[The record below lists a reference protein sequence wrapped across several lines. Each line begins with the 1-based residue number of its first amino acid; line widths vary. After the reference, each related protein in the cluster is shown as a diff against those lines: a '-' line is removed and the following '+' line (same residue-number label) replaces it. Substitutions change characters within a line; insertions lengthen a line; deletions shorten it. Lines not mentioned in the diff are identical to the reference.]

1 MQSRMPAKIFIC
13 QLALFVILI
22 QVPPGISEEQKQCE
36 AGFSESRYAF
46 SVMRKVLER
55 GRILGKVRFESC
67 SGRSRS
73 LYSSEDSR
81 FRVLPDGT
89 VSVKRQLTL
98 HTGSVSFV
106 LNAWDSAGK
115 KHSVP
120 VFIWNEREQQE
131 ARLTQ

>member
-1 MQSRMPAKIFIC
+1 MYSYCAQTDWEGFLGNRRRWTHGTPT
-13 QLALFVILI
+13 V
-22 QVPPGISEEQKQCE
+22 VPWVG
-36 AGFSESRYAF
+36 AVFSEQEPQTQGLKGAI
-46 SVMRKVLER
+46 M
-55 GRILGKVRFESC
+55 ITVRFESC